1 MPARIAYKAL
11 YAGQHISMIPMRHA
25 HVLSSISFLG
35 GQSMITSCMAFY
47 PCLDLAKT
55 EMFYTQVV
63 GPAHGLRLGY
73 RPYFPRKAR
82 VFCLRRLW
90 GRGNSP
96 QTPVPFAQ
104 LHRPGQ
110 RQCGIPTHLRTR
122 HSAAER
128 PCAASIPT
136 GLFVLFGG
144 PERLHGGIPENRWIP
159 AYIAEN
165 FIFYKRPHKRKL
177 SRATHA
183 LHF

>member
-1 MPARIAYKAL
+1 
-11 YAGQHISMIPMRHA
+11 
-25 HVLSSISFLG
+25 
-35 GQSMITSCMAFY
+35 MITSCMAFY

-63 GPAHGLRLGY
+63 G
-73 RPYFPRKAR
+73 
-82 VFCLRRLW
+82 
-90 GRGNSP
+90 
-96 QTPVPFAQ
+96 
-104 LHRPGQ
+104 
-110 RQCGIPTHLRTR
+110 LRTVFASDTVR
-122 HSAAER
+122 IFHAKQGYFAFVAYGDGKIPANTCACRSIAPTGRASMRNTSASAHSAFSRRA

-144 PERLHGGIPENRWIP
+144 PERLRWNSENRWIP

>member
-1 MPARIAYKAL
+1 
-11 YAGQHISMIPMRHA
+11 
-25 HVLSSISFLG
+25 
-35 GQSMITSCMAFY
+35 MITSCMAFY

-63 GPAHGLRLGY
+63 GLRTVFASDTVRIFHAKQGY
-73 RPYFPRKAR
+73 FAFVAYGDGKIPRK
-82 VFCLRRLW
+82 
-90 GRGNSP
+90 
-96 QTPVPFAQ
+96 QPVLVAQ
-104 LHRPGQ
+104 LRQPGE
-110 RQCGIPTHLRTR
+110 RRCGIPAHLRTR